1 MAQSMARLVNF
12 WNDHPAW
19 AGRGMRISVSSSPGS
34 SDGLEQALEE
44 LPGGDL
50 AAAGGAARDQR
61 GVEHEDHRRQVA
73 RGVGVHQRAA
83 DRAAVADLRVAD
95 LAGGVG
101 EQRQLA
107 AEQAG
112 VRHVVMGGEGP
123 DRDVAVLLPDVG
135 ELAEPADVD
144 QHLGHGQ
151 PELHERE
158 QRVPA
163 GQEFRV
169 LAALRGQAQGLVHRP
184 GPLVGEGCG
193 DHRRFPPFGRGEH
206 GPDDVVVAGAPA
218 QVALQPGADLAP
230 RWAGGSP
237 RAARRSP

>member
-34 SDGLEQALEE
+34 SAVSNR
-44 LPGGDL
+44 PSKNSP
-50 AAAGGAARDQR
+50 AGIS
-61 GVEHEDHRRQVA
+61 RRPA
-73 RGVGVHQRAA
+73 
-83 DRAAVADLRVAD
+83 
-95 LAGGVG
+95 
-101 EQRQLA
+101 RQLA
-107 AEQAG
+107 ADQAG

-123 DRDVAVLLPDVG
+123 DRDVAVLLADVG

-158 QRVPA
+158 QRMAA

-169 LAALRGQAQGLVHRP
+169 IAALGGQAQGLVHRP

-193 DHRRFPPFGRGEH
+193 NH
-206 GPDDVVVAGAPA
+206 
-218 QVALQPGADLAP
+218 
-230 RWAGGSP
+230 
-237 RAARRSP
+237 